1 MCTFCRGLVG
11 LAISVTAAAM
21 PATADDEYQLE
32 TEYLATSV
40 LERIPE
46 VVPRT
51 LSRNLIKLF
60 EPAKVTITKSDGKT
74 DELYFRIFKPKTA
87 AGARYPLLV
96 WLHGHGPKELL
107 QPNVGQ
113 LEYLEEMI
121 FHDPIH
127 PDKYPFFVVA
137 PQCPVDNDQWFVDSE
152 SEIEEGAPMEPG
164 DATILLVKDLCDR
177 FPIDPNRVYLSG
189 VSHGGTSCW
198 TMATRAPELFAAV
211 APLASSGP
219 RDKSKLL
226 LIKNLPIWAFHSE
239 EDNPEGVKATVEAL
253 EAAGGRCHLTL
264 IPGDAHN
271 CWIIAFEQHEL
282 FEWMLSQ
289 VRGSAASPSPP
300 EFVKLVE
307 LRKTYQAFVACLP
320 TVAVVA
326 LIAGTIYWE
335 LRRQKRRA
343 SIAAQ
348 AVGA

>member
-1 MCTFCRGLVG
+1 
-11 LAISVTAAAM
+11 VTIVFA

-32 TEYLATSV
+32 TEYLAKNT

-51 LSRNLIKLF
+51 LTRNLIKLF
-60 EPAKVTITKSDGKT
+60 EPAKVTITANDGKT

-87 AGARYPLLV
+87 AGIRYPLLV

-121 FHDPIH
+121 IHDPIH
-127 PDKYPFFVVA
+127 PNKYPFFVVA
-137 PQCPVDNDQWFVDSE
+137 PQCPLDNDRWFLGSGGEDSE
-152 SEIEEGAPMEPG
+152 SQPMAPG
-164 DATILLVKDLCDR
+164 DATILLVRDLCDR

-189 VSHGGTSCW
+189 VSYGGTSCW
-198 TMATRAPELFAAV
+198 EMAARAPELFAAV
-211 APLASSGP
+211 APLASKGLS
-219 RDKSKLL
+219 DNSKLR
-226 LIKNLPIWAFHSE
+226 LIKNVPIWAFHSE
-239 EDNPEGVKATVEAL
+239 KDDPENVQTTVDAL
-253 EAAGGRCHLTL
+253 DSIGGRVHLTL

-271 CWIIAFEQHEL
+271 CWIPAFEQHQL
-282 FEWMLSQ
+282 FEWILSQ
-289 VRGSAASPSPP
+289 VRDSATSPTPT
-300 EFVKLVE
+300 EFEKRVA
-307 LRKTYQAFVACLP
+307 LRNTYQAFLNCLP

-326 LIAGTIYWE
+326 LIAGTIIWE